1 MRIGKA
7 IEIDLEASDEE
18 DARRSIE
25 ILSDRLLANP
35 VIEDWDLGFNTGNAV
50 KYIARH
56 NHKGEAIQ
64 DIDKAIWYLQRHK
77 AVLEKAEVQ
86 EDPVDNKEKNGKSKK
101 NQKYQR
107 EAYRIKPPDAVLE
120 PPQKEGTDTGSDIDS
135 DCESYYFVLFESKDV
150 GCVDTSKRKNN
161 DQTVGEEHPC

>member
-1 MRIGKA
+1 MKKEAVNHPPHYNTGKY
-7 IEIDLEASDEE
+7 EVID
-18 DARRSIE
+18 
-25 ILSDRLLANP
+25 

-86 EDPVDNKEKNGKSKK
+86 EDPVDNKEKNGKSKLPNFTQVK
-101 NQKYQR
+101 
-107 EAYRIKPPDAVLE
+107 
-120 PPQKEGTDTGSDIDS
+120 TGDKAWD
-135 DCESYYFVLFESKDV
+135 LKM
-150 GCVDTSKRKNN
+150 TSW
-161 DQTVGEEHPC
+161 